1 MKSGLLID
9 TCALV
14 WLAALAEGDQLGPAA
29 DALDEARLSG
39 RPVVLSPISAWEIGM
54 LAAKGRL
61 PMSISPRAWLESVMR
76 AAGLAWAAMPVEV
89 LLASSVL
96 PGHPHG
102 DPADRIIVATA
113 REYGLRVV
121 TRDRAI
127 LSYAA
132 QGHVLAVAC

>member
-9 TCALV
+9 TCALI
-14 WLAALAEGDQLGPAA
+14 WLAALAEGEHLGPVA
-29 DALDEARLSG
+29 DALEESRLSG
-39 RPVVLSPISAWEIGM
+39 SPVVLSPITAWEIGM

-61 PMSISPRAWLESVMR
+61 PMSVSPKTWLDRVMQV
-76 AAGLAWAAMPVEV
+76 AGLAWAAMPVEV
-89 LLASSVL
+89 LIASSVL
-96 PGHPHG
+96 PGKPHG

-113 REYGLRVV
+113 REYGFRVV

-132 QGHVLAVAC
+132 QGHVLALPC